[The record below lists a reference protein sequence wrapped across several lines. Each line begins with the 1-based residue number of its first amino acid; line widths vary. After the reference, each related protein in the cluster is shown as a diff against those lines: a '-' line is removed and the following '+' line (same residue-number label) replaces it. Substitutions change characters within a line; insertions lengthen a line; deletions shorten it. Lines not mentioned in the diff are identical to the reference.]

1 MFVHLGGERVVAVA
15 EVVVVLDARLVAGSP
30 INQEFVRRAQVTG
43 RFRGEGV
50 SAEWKSLVV
59 TRDQT
64 IYAVGISPATM
75 TRRMT
80 RLRQS
85 AKAWDAET

>member
-1 MFVHLGGERVVAVA
+1 MYVHLGGELVVAVT

-30 INQEFVRRAQVTG
+30 INQEFVRRAEAAGRVRGGGVT
-43 RFRGEGV
+43 
-50 SAEWKSLVV
+50 AECKSLVV
-59 TRDQT
+59 TRDLAV
-64 IYAVGISPATM
+64 YAAGISPATL

-80 RLRQS
+80 HLRQS